1 MKPAPV
7 SKPAS
12 AGKHELRR
20 WAVGKHQESTG
31 SYVRTFV
38 NSKQKRLVTLR
49 SADGK
54 EFNIFHR
61 SLNPEDVGYL
71 ESIQAETKQ

>member
-1 MKPAPV
+1 
-7 SKPAS
+7 
-12 AGKHELRR
+12 
-20 WAVGKHQESTG
+20 
-31 SYVRTFV
+31 
-38 NSKQKRLVTLR
+38 VTLR

-71 ESIQAETKQ
+71 ESTQAETKQ